1 MAMLEVIIG
10 LIFTFM
16 LLSLLGTT
24 LNELVSAWRGW
35 RGFYM
40 EEALKRLLEFDDKK
54 DVFEKFMKN
63 PLFKQMMQHKAI
75 LRKSQAPAY
84 LSSANFTS
92 ILTNVLKTKDK
103 AVKTVDDIIQGV
115 PEGSQLREVLEQF
128 KEEGHTSVEAF
139 KGRMQSWFDDIMSQS
154 SGWYKRHLQFVTFF
168 VGLGIAIVLNA
179 DSFQIYL
186 HLTTNAANRQ
196 KLSALATSF
205 AAENETVPNLT
216 TPPTEPLTGA
226 EIKKGVQEF
235 VNTPEF
241 RTASN
246 ILGLGWSREDFL
258 VGPALW
264 LRRLLGWFITALA
277 VSLGAPFWFDVLK
290 KIITIQSTGN
300 ASSSGNNGQAQVII
314 NAAANTGDI
323 KKA

>member
-10 LIFTFM
+10 MIFTFM

-24 LNELVSAWRGW
+24 FNELVSAWRGW
-35 RGFYM
+35 RGFYL
-40 EEALKRLLEFDDKK
+40 EEALKRLLEFDDKP
-54 DVFEKFMKN
+54 DVFKKFMKN
-63 PLFKQMMQHKAI
+63 PLFRQMMQHKVI
-75 LRKSQAPAY
+75 FRKSQAPAY
-84 LSSANFTS
+84 LSSSNFAS
-92 ILTNVLKTKDK
+92 ILTNVLKKKEK
-103 AVKTVDDIIQGV
+103 AVNTVEDIIQGV

-128 KEEGHTSVEAF
+128 KEEGHTTVEAF
-139 KGRMQSWFDDIMSQS
+139 KGRMQSWFDDVMGQS

-168 VGLGIAIVLNA
+168 VGLGIAIILNA
-179 DSFQIYL
+179 DSFQIYS

-196 KLSALATSF
+196 KLSALAKSF
-205 AAENETVPNLT
+205 AVDNETLPSLT
-216 TPPTEPLTGA
+216 TPPTAPLSGA
-226 EIKKGVQEF
+226 EIKQGVKEF

-246 ILGLGWSREDFL
+246 ILGLGWSRSDFYAS
-258 VGPALW
+258 PTTW
-264 LRRLLGWFITALA
+264 LLRLLGWFITALA

-300 ASSSGNNGQAQVII
+300 AGGSGGNGQAQVII

-323 KKA
+323 KKV